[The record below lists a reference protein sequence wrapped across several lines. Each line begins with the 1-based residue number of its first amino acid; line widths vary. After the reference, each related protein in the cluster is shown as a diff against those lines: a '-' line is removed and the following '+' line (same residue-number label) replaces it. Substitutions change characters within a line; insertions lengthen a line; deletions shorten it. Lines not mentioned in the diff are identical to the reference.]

1 MIMNH
6 INIALLGA
14 VSKYFAVSYTS
25 FIQSISFPSPEES
38 TMVAVEG
45 DLTDLGSHPR
55 LGHGGDQ
62 LALQVAFLL
71 LQNEHLSLV
80 TGQI

>member
-45 DLTDLGSHPR
+45 DLTDLVLASAAILASAMAVTSSLSRSLFSCFRMSICR
-55 LGHGGDQ
+55 L
-62 LALQVAFLL
+62 
-71 LQNEHLSLV
+71 
-80 TGQI
+80 